1 MADNFRNHSNST
13 STSLYDDTF
22 VHDERQLAVQMLY
35 SPTSPPGATAS
46 SPPQGEGVSLG
57 LQHLAQPTGPTLE
70 RPRKRQKIAL
80 ACDTC
85 RARKVKC
92 DGLRPCGLCARRKD
106 KGVGCAYNR
115 DKEKIIGSYG
125 RTDHVPFKEPQGPR
139 SPSLLSSSRDG
150 SLLTPLTYSRP
161 SQQNVI
167 DISGSPAIPENTS
180 SPGGPQAE
188 KSRGIDSMTGVVGDE
203 SASQEFFGSSSAGSF
218 MRQIKSAI
226 DVKIG
231 LPQKRAPEPGPSK
244 SSLFQMSPSTQRSG
258 NVEENV
264 DYVLP
269 SRKTADNLMEAYW
282 ILVHPLY
289 PFLNRQMFE
298 DAYESIW
305 SGSSPNTDERI
316 LMCTMNV
323 IFALG
328 CQLSQSIRPERRE
341 AQAKVY
347 FKRAQD
353 LLRLDLWDIGSTEL
367 IQCLLLMGQYLQS
380 TNNPHQCWMV
390 VGHAVR
396 VAQSL
401 GFHLPES
408 SFRLH
413 SPLER
418 ELARRIWHGCIMM
431 DRYVNLAF
439 SRHPILLSTTFLSFL
454 FVTFTK
460 FMKGS
465 FYDLRAAS
473 YDIEISIR

>member
-1 MADNFRNHSNST
+1 MT
-13 STSLYDDTF
+13 S
-22 VHDERQLAVQMLY
+22 
-35 SPTSPPGATAS
+35 S
-46 SPPQGEGVSLG
+46 SPQDDGVSLDV
-57 LQHLAQPTGPTLE
+57 QPLTQQTGFSVE

-80 ACDTC
+80 ACDIC

-92 DGLRPCGLCARRKD
+92 DGLLPCGLCARRKD

-115 DKEKIIGSYG
+115 DKEKPVGLYN
-125 RTDHVPFKEPQGPR
+125 RTDHASFRERQGPR
-139 SPSLLSSSRDG
+139 SPSLLSSSLDG
-150 SLLTPLTYSRP
+150 SLLTPLAYKPPPT
-161 SQQNVI
+161 QQNVI
-167 DISGSPAIPENTS
+167 NISASPALPENIP
-180 SPGGPQAE
+180 SPGGPQGE

-231 LPQKRAPEPGPSK
+231 LPQKRGSEAGASK
-244 SSLFQMSPSTQRSG
+244 SSLFQMSPPTQRTG
-258 NVEENV
+258 MNEENV

-269 SRKTADNLMEAYW
+269 SRKTADGLVGVYW
-282 ILVHPLY
+282 TLVHPLY

-305 SGSSPNTDERI
+305 SGSSPNTDERM

-328 CQLSQSIRPERRE
+328 CQLSESIRPERRE
-341 AQAKVY
+341 ANAKVY

-380 TNNPHQCWMV
+380 TNTPHQCWMV

-408 SFRLH
+408 SYGLQ

-418 ELARRIWHGCIMM
+418 ELARRIWHGCILM
-431 DRYVNLAF
+431 DRCVHF
-439 SRHPILLSTTFLSFL
+439 CI
-454 FVTFTK
+454 
-460 FMKGS
+460 
-465 FYDLRAAS
+465 
-473 YDIEISIR
+473 

>member
-1 MADNFRNHSNST
+1 MASNSHG
-13 STSLYDDTF
+13 D
-22 VHDERQLAVQMLY
+22 
-35 SPTSPPGATAS
+35 GAS
-46 SPPQGEGVSLG
+46 SDV
-57 LQHLAQPTGPTLE
+57 QPLTQQTGFSTE

-115 DKEKIIGSYG
+115 DKEKTVGFYS
-125 RTDHVPFKEPQGPR
+125 RMDHVPFKERQGPR
-139 SPSLLSSSRDG
+139 SPSLLSSSLDG
-150 SLLTPLTYSRP
+150 SLVTPLSYKQP
-161 SQQNVI
+161 PLQQSVI
-167 DISGSPAIPENTS
+167 NISASPALPGNIP
-180 SPGGPQAE
+180 SPGGPQGE
-188 KSRGIDSMTGVVGDE
+188 KSRGIDSMTGVVGDD

-218 MRQIKSAI
+218 MKQIKSAI

-231 LPQKRAPEPGPSK
+231 VPQMKGSEAGASK
-244 SSLFQMSPSTQRSG
+244 SSLFQMSPPTQRNG
-258 NVEENV
+258 TCEENV
-264 DYVLP
+264 DYILP
-269 SRKTADNLMEAYW
+269 SRKTADSLMDVYW
-282 ILVHPLY
+282 TLVHPLY

-305 SGSSPNTDERI
+305 SGSSPNTDERM

-328 CQLSQSIRPERRE
+328 CQLSQSIRPEKRE

-367 IQCLLLMGQYLQS
+367 VQCLLLMGQYLQS
-380 TNNPHQCWMV
+380 TNNPHQCWMA

-401 GFHLPES
+401 GFHLPGS
-408 SFRLH
+408 SFGLQ
-413 SPLER
+413 SPVER
-418 ELARRIWHGCIMM
+418 ELSRRIWHGCIMM
-431 DRYVNLAF
+431 DRCV
-439 SRHPILLSTTFLSFL
+439 HLLF
-454 FVTFTK
+454 
-460 FMKGS
+460 
-465 FYDLRAAS
+465 
-473 YDIEISIR
+473 

>member
-1 MADNFRNHSNST
+1 MATNSPQGDGA
-13 STSLYDDTF
+13 SS
-22 VHDERQLAVQMLY
+22 AVQPLI
-35 SPTSPPGATAS
+35 
-46 SPPQGEGVSLG
+46 Q
-57 LQHLAQPTGPTLE
+57 QTGFSIE

-85 RARKVKC
+85 RTRKVKC

-115 DKEKIIGSYG
+115 DREKTVGFYSQTDYAPLKE
-125 RTDHVPFKEPQGPR
+125 RQGPR
-139 SPSLLSSSRDG
+139 SPSLLSNSLDG
-150 SLLTPLTYSRP
+150 SLLTPLAYKQP
-161 SQQNVI
+161 PLQQNVI
-167 DISGSPAIPENTS
+167 NISASPALPESIP
-180 SPGGPQAE
+180 SPGGPQGE

-231 LPQKRAPEPGPSK
+231 VPQKKGSEAGASK
-244 SSLFQMSPSTQRSG
+244 SSLFQMSPPTQRIG
-258 NVEENV
+258 NFEENV

-269 SRKTADNLMEAYW
+269 SRKTADGLMEVYW
-282 ILVHPLY
+282 TLVYPLY
-289 PFLNRQMFE
+289 PFVNRQMFE

-305 SGSSPNTDERI
+305 SGSSPNTDERMLI
-316 LMCTMNV
+316 CTMNV

-328 CQLSQSIRPERRE
+328 CQLSQSIQPERRE

-380 TNNPHQCWMV
+380 TNTPHQCWMV
-390 VGHAVR
+390 VGHAIR

-408 SFRLH
+408 SFRLQ
-413 SPLER
+413 SPVER

-431 DRYVNLAF
+431 DRCVSFSNLNGIYPNCYLML
-439 SRHPILLSTTFLSFL
+439 SRHFNSSCHLLSSSRLFLS
-454 FVTFTK
+454 
-460 FMKGS
+460 
-465 FYDLRAAS
+465 RC
-473 YDIEISIR
+473 

>member
-1 MADNFRNHSNST
+1 MASNSPQG
-13 STSLYDDTF
+13 D
-22 VHDERQLAVQMLY
+22 
-35 SPTSPPGATAS
+35 GAS
-46 SPPQGEGVSLG
+46 SNV
-57 LQHLAQPTGPTLE
+57 QPLMQQTGFSME
-70 RPRKRQKIAL
+70 RPSKRQKIAI

-85 RARKVKC
+85 RARKVRC

-106 KGVGCAYNR
+106 KGLACAYNR
-115 DKEKIIGSYG
+115 DKEKTVGFYS
-125 RTDHVPFKEPQGPR
+125 RTDHVPLQERQGPR
-139 SPSLLSSSRDG
+139 SPSLLSSPLDR
-150 SLLTPLTYSRP
+150 SLLTPLAYKQPP

-167 DISGSPAIPENTS
+167 NISASPALPESIP
-180 SPGGPQAE
+180 SPGGPQGE

-203 SASQEFFGSSSAGSF
+203 STSQEFFGSSSAGSF

-231 LPQKRAPEPGPSK
+231 VPQNNGSETGASK
-244 SSLFQMSPSTQRSG
+244 SSLFQMSPPTQRIG
-258 NVEENV
+258 TLEENV

-269 SRKTADNLMEAYW
+269 SRKTADGLMDVYW
-282 ILVHPLY
+282 TLVYPLY
-289 PFLNRQMFE
+289 PFLNRKMFE

-305 SGSSPNTDERI
+305 SGSSPNTDERM
-316 LMCTMNV
+316 LTCTMNV

-328 CQLSQSIRPERRE
+328 CQLSQSIRPEKRE

-380 TNNPHQCWMV
+380 TNTPHQCWMV

-408 SFRLH
+408 SFGLQ
-413 SPLER
+413 SAMER

-431 DRYVNLAF
+431 DRCVPFGNLNGIYPVVA
-439 SRHPILLSTTFLSFL
+439 
-454 FVTFTK
+454 
-460 FMKGS
+460 
-465 FYDLRAAS
+465 
-473 YDIEISIR
+473 

>member
-1 MADNFRNHSNST
+1 VDGIAEVWGNLAASPSNNTITKESLPMDDDFRNTTTNNNG
-13 STSLYDDTF
+13 SLYNGNF
-22 VHDERQLAVQMLY
+22 GHDGRHLAVQMLY
-35 SPTSPPGATAS
+35 SPTSPPSAMAS
-46 SPPQGEGVSLG
+46 SSPQGDGT
-57 LQHLAQPTGPTLE
+57 LQDTQPLAQQPGFGLE

-106 KGVGCAYNR
+106 KGIGCAYNR
-115 DKEKIIGSYG
+115 DKEKAIGSYG
-125 RTDHVPFKEPQGPR
+125 RPDHDPFKERQGP
-139 SPSLLSSSRDG
+139 PSLSSSRGG
-150 SLLTPLTYSRP
+150 SMLTPLTYRRP
-161 SQQNVI
+161 SQQNVV
-167 DISGSPAIPENTS
+167 DISGSPALPENIP
-180 SPGGPQAE
+180 SPGGPHAE
-188 KSRGIDSMTGVVGDE
+188 KSRGIDSMTGVIGDD

-231 LPQKRAPEPGPSK
+231 LPPKRAPEPGPSK
-244 SSLFQMSPSTQRSG
+244 SSLFQMSPLSQRIG
-258 NVEENV
+258 GIDENV

-269 SRKTADNLMEAYW
+269 SRKTADNLLDAYW
-282 ILVHPLY
+282 TLVHPLY

-298 DAYESIW
+298 DSYESIW
-305 SGSSPNTDERI
+305 SGSSANTDERM

-380 TNNPHQCWMV
+380 TNTPHQCWMV

-408 SFRLH
+408 SFRLQ
-413 SPLER
+413 SPMER

-431 DRYVNLAF
+431 DRYVNLF
-439 SRHPILLSTTFLSFL
+439 
-454 FVTFTK
+454 
-460 FMKGS
+460 FM
-465 FYDLRAAS
+465 
-473 YDIEISIR
+473 IP

>member
-1 MADNFRNHSNST
+1 M
-13 STSLYDDTF
+13 DDTF
-22 VHDERQLAVQMLY
+22 RSHNRSYDADFGQDDRQLVVHMLY
-35 SPTSPPGATAS
+35 SPNSPQDAMAS
-46 SPPQGEGVSLG
+46 SSPKPDGTSLD
-57 LQHLAQPTGPTLE
+57 LQPLAQQTGFGLE

-115 DKEKIIGSYG
+115 DKEKTTGFYG
-125 RTDHVPFKEPQGPR
+125 RTDHIPFKERQGPR

-150 SLLTPLTYSRP
+150 SLLTPLTYGHP

-167 DISGSPAIPENTS
+167 DISESPALPENMP

-188 KSRGIDSMTGVVGDE
+188 ESRGIDSMTGVVGDE

-231 LPQKRAPEPGPSK
+231 LPPKKAPEPGPCK
-244 SSLFQMSPSTQRSG
+244 SSLFQMSPPTQRIG
-258 NVEENV
+258 GLEENV

-269 SRKTADNLMEAYW
+269 SRKTADNLMDVYW
-282 ILVHPLY
+282 TLVHPLY

-305 SGSSPNTDERI
+305 SGSSPNTDERM

-353 LLRLDLWDIGSTEL
+353 LLHLDLWDIGSTEL

-380 TNNPHQCWMV
+380 TNTPHQCWMV

-408 SFRLH
+408 SVGLQ
-413 SPLER
+413 SPMER

-431 DRYVNLAF
+431 DRCVPF
-439 SRHPILLSTTFLSFL
+439 
-454 FVTFTK
+454 
-460 FMKGS
+460 G
-465 FYDLRAAS
+465 FYDNVTRC
-473 YDIEISIR
+473 Y

>member
-1 MADNFRNHSNST
+1 MT
-13 STSLYDDTF
+13 T
-22 VHDERQLAVQMLY
+22 
-35 SPTSPPGATAS
+35 S
-46 SPPQGEGVSLG
+46 SPRGDGTSSDVELLPQQTEFGM
-57 LQHLAQPTGPTLE
+57 E

-92 DGLRPCGLCARRKD
+92 DGLRPCGVCERRKD
-106 KGVGCAYNR
+106 KGVSCAYNR
-115 DKEKIIGSYG
+115 DKEKTTGFYSQAG
-125 RTDHVPFKEPQGPR
+125 HVSFKERQGPR
-139 SPSLLSSSRDG
+139 PPSLLSSSLDG
-150 SLLTPLTYSRP
+150 SLLTPLAYKQPAT
-161 SQQNVI
+161 QQNVI
-167 DISGSPAIPENTS
+167 NISASPALPESIP
-180 SPGGPQAE
+180 SPGGPQGE

-231 LPQKRAPEPGPSK
+231 VPQKKDSEAGASK
-244 SSLFQMSPSTQRSG
+244 SSLFQMSPSTQRIG
-258 NVEENV
+258 TFEENV
-264 DYVLP
+264 EYVLP
-269 SRKTADNLMEAYW
+269 SRKTADVLMDVYW
-282 ILVHPLY
+282 TLVHPLY
-289 PFLNRQMFE
+289 PFLNRQMLE

-305 SGSSPNTDERI
+305 SGSYPNTDERM

-328 CQLSQSIRPERRE
+328 CQLSQSILPEKRE
-341 AQAKVY
+341 TQAKVY

-380 TNNPHQCWMV
+380 TNTPHQCWMV

-408 SFRLH
+408 SFGLQ
-413 SPLER
+413 SPVER

-431 DRYVNLAF
+431 DRCVK
-439 SRHPILLSTTFLSFL
+439 FL
-454 FVTFTK
+454 
-460 FMKGS
+460 
-465 FYDLRAAS
+465 
-473 YDIEISIR
+473 